1 MNKYFWMIIALA
13 LLLIGGLVFFD
24 KNSDVHPDKTLPP
37 ATSDVEQLM
46 RVASTED
53 LPVMKQRKQ
62 LRALV
67 PYSRSDFT
75 ILANGQVQGMQVEL
89 LKQYAD
95 LLNKNMKRE
104 VDKIHITWIP
114 TSFDRLL
121 PDLLAGKGDIAAAL
135 LTVTPKRLEKVNFAT
150 AAQFIADEVVVV
162 SKDIRGITSLKDLS
176 GRDVYVLKGSS
187 YEEHL
192 RDINERWLSQGLKPI
207 VIKTMDKRLLS
218 EDILKMV
225 QAGMLPITV
234 VDDYKAHVWAKVLE
248 NMRVLD
254 DVKIKTGNQLGW
266 AVRKNNPVLL
276 KSLNHFASTVK
287 MGSLMGNM
295 LFKRYFNENWIKR
308 PLAEDEQS
316 KVKKVIGVF
325 AKYAKVYD
333 YDVLAA
339 VAQAYQESHLDQNRR
354 SHRGAVGIM
363 QLLPSTAASPNVG
376 IADISSL
383 DSNIHAGVKYLA
395 FLRNHYFSSP
405 DISEVDRLAFGWA
418 AYNAGPAKVI
428 KMRKLAKDMGL
439 NPNIWFDHVELAAAK
454 LVGRET
460 VHYVRSIFTH
470 YIAYRLIKERFSE
483 ELDMN
488 TSSLTHG

>member
-1 MNKYFWMIIALA
+1 MNKYFWLIIS
-13 LLLIGGLVFFD
+13 LLLLMAVFFFFTKD
-24 KNSDVHPDKTLPP
+24 NTVIVDKTTPP
-37 ATSDVEQLM
+37 VSSDVEQLM
-46 RVASTED
+46 SIASTED
-53 LPVMKQRKQ
+53 LPVMKQRKK

-89 LKQYAD
+89 LKQYAN

-104 VDKIHITWIP
+104 VDKIHIVWIP

-150 AAQFIADEVVVV
+150 AAQFTADEVIVV
-162 SKDIRGITSLKDLS
+162 SKGVIGITSLKDLS
-176 GRDVYVLKGSS
+176 GREVYVLKGSS

-192 RDINERWLSQGLKPI
+192 RDINVRWLSQGVKPI

-225 QAGMLPITV
+225 QAGMLSITV
-234 VDDYKAHVWAKVLE
+234 VDDYKARVWAKVLDRI
-248 NMRVLD
+248 RVLD
-254 DVKIKTGNQLGW
+254 DIKIKTSNQLGW
-266 AVRKNNPVLL
+266 AVRKNNPILL
-276 KSLNHFASTVK
+276 KSLNDFAATMK
-287 MGSLMGNM
+287 KGSLMGNM
-295 LFKRYFNENWIKR
+295 LFKRYFNANWIKR

-470 YIAYRLIKERFSE
+470 YIAYRLTKERFSE
-483 ELDMN
+483 DLDMN
-488 TSSLTHG
+488 TSSLTH